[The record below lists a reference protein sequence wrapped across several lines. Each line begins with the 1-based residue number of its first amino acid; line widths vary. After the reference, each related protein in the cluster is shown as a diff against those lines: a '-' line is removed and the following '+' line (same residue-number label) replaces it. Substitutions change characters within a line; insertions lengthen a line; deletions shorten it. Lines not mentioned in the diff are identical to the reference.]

1 MSQTSSD
8 HPKWQP
14 DSISSVERRVNE
26 IDYDFSKF
34 TAQDFTRWIANKT
47 GRMIF
52 LERCEELKYPAGF
65 WFLSDEGAH
74 VCYSAHLNQIL
85 ETITILHELM
95 HIFLG
100 HETKYI
106 SVQRSTLLLLEQC
119 LVGASTRD
127 PLLRNEEDNEAE
139 NAAILLLRRIEAS
152 QTNSMSDVLNFM
164 DI

>member
-1 MSQTSSD
+1 MSQTSD

-14 DSISSVERRVNE
+14 DSISSVEKRVNE

-34 TAQDFTRWIANKT
+34 TVQDFTKWVAAQT
-47 GRMIF
+47 GRIIF
-52 LERCEELKYPAGF
+52 LEKCEELKYPTGF

-74 VCYSAHLNQIL
+74 VFYSAHLNQIL

-106 SVQRSTLLLLEQC
+106 SAQQSPLLLLEEC
-119 LVGASTRD
+119 LVGASTRN
-127 PLLRNEEDNEAE
+127 PLERNGEDNEAE
-139 NAAILLLRRIEAS
+139 NAALLLLRRIEAS